1 MRRIVKVL
9 AGAALIAALGYT
21 PSVRRWC
28 LTCGATDEEVRR
40 PMPGDDMLP
49 APEVVSTRGVTIDA
63 PPEAVWPWLVR
74 MAGGAEPVLPEFP
87 QLAVGDVLPPGPA
100 GPDMRVEICDI
111 PQTLAFR
118 SRDHARVRI
127 FGLSAERGG
136 TRLVSRNRIAAPA
149 SVPRT
154 SVHSAGAI
162 TIVGRAVQRV
172 VLEPGGLV
180 RERRMLA
187 GIRDSAESCL
197 PAAELLP
204 A

>member
-1 MRRIVKVL
+1 MRRIVKGL
-9 AGAALIAALGYT
+9 AGATLIAALAYA
-21 PSVRRWC
+21 PRVRRWC

-63 PPEAVWPWLVR
+63 PPEAVWPWLVQL
-74 MAGGAEPVLPEFP
+74 AGGRGAGAEPILPEFQ
-87 QLAVGDVLPPGPA
+87 QLAVGDVLPPGAA
-100 GPDMRVEICDI
+100 GPGMRVEICDI
-111 PQTLAFR
+111 AQTLAFR

-136 TRLVSRNRIAAPA
+136 TRLVSRNRVARPA
-149 SVPRT
+149 VT
-154 SVHSAGAI
+154 V
-162 TIVGRAVQRV
+162 VGRA

-187 GIRDSAESCL
+187 GIRDRAESFL
-197 PAAELLP
+197 PA
-204 A
+204 